1 MTKRMLITGAAGFIG
16 YPALTAA
23 LAEGWEATGFD
34 LVAPDELAPGTPF
47 VHGDFTDRSAIE
59 RVLHERAI
67 DTVVHTGGISG
78 PMLSREDP
86 HHVFRTNVIGTANL
100 LEAARVS
107 GVQRFVYLSS
117 AHAYGDTPPPP
128 VPEDAPFRTRDMYG
142 ATKASCDLLLRA
154 YRAQYGLDAVAL
166 RISQGYGPRR
176 RTREAIRTMIEDAL
190 AGRPTTLDFGGGYGR
205 AYLYVKDAV
214 RAIVAAVRAPSFGQ
228 HAYNIAG
235 DEFVAMERIA
245 EIVTRVLPNARITMA
260 PGVDAL
266 GYRRER
272 LDISAA
278 RTDLG
283 WTPEWNLERGIADY
297 AAWMKEMK

>member
-1 MTKRMLITGAAGFIG
+1 MTRRVLVTGAAGFIG
-16 YPALTAA
+16 YPTLLAA
-23 LAEGWEATGFD
+23 LEEGWDAAGFD
-34 LVAPDELAPGTPF
+34 LAPPAELAAGTPF
-47 VHGDFTDRSAIE
+47 VRGDFTDRGE
-59 RVLHERAI
+59 VDRVLRERSI
-67 DTVVHTGGISG
+67 DTIVHTGGISG
-78 PMLSREDP
+78 PMLSRDDP
-86 HHVFRTNVIGTANL
+86 YHVCRTNIVGTMNL
-100 LEAARVS
+100 LEAARVG

-142 ATKASCDLLLRA
+142 ATKASCDLLVRA
-154 YRAQYGLDAVAL
+154 YRTQYELDAVAL
-166 RISQGYGPRR
+166 RVSQGYGPRR

-190 AGRPTTLDFGGGYGR
+190 AGRLTTLDFGGGYER

-214 RAIVAAVRAPSFGQ
+214 RAAIAAIKAPSFSQ
-228 HAYNIAG
+228 HAYNVAG

-245 EIVTRVLPNARITMA
+245 DIVASVLPSARITMA

-278 RTDLG
+278 RKDLG
-283 WTPEWNLERGIADY
+283 WAPEWNLERGIADY
-297 AAWMKEMK
+297 AAWMKEMR